1 MARARKNTGKRCS
14 RSSPGNEEPL
24 KLRPESLIELSS
36 LLLAQENELPPK
48 LVSELKNFQ
57 KGRTVVRSLN
67 IDWEN
72 DPRPYIRLAASIV
85 ADIIRGD
92 LSPGDQVPSRVSLAK
107 KYGVSVPTA
116 SKAVR
121 LLASIGAAK
130 RDGNAY
136 WVSNRIPASVK
147 EAKVKTP

>member
-1 MARARKNTGKRCS
+1 
-14 RSSPGNEEPL
+14 L

-36 LLLAQENELPPK
+36 LLLSQENELPTK

-57 KGRTVVRSLN
+57 KGHMVVRSLN

-92 LSPGDQVPSRVSLAK
+92 LSPGDQVPSRVSLAR
-107 KYGVSVPTA
+107 KYGVSEPTA

-121 LLASIGAAK
+121 LLASIGAAE
-130 RDGNAY
+130 REGNAY
-136 WVSNRIPASVK
+136 WISNRIPASVK
-147 EAKVKTP
+147 AERKRTP